1 VESICLDSN
10 WFVHRAFVRR
20 FAVRRYCGV
29 RVTAR
34 EETEEPQAFAESG
47 HHSQIAQ
54 WQGFRALIA
63 RESGDKGI
71 MRANKKTLTAVVM
84 VAIIVI
90 AAAVF
95 LSGHG
100 QSTAASTQRES
111 SSASNPSRSD
121 PTVDLSPSQLNS
133 IKVEPVGMYKFDVE
147 KEAVGNISYADDLSV
162 DVFPAYQGTIIKA
175 LVELGAQVQKDQPLY
190 TIKSPDLIQAESTL
204 IGAAATYELTTKE
217 LERAKDLYTTNVGVP
232 QKELEQAISDQQTAE
247 GALKAARDAV
257 RVFGKT
263 DAEIDQMIAS
273 RKIDPALVVRS
284 PIAGK
289 VTAFNAPAGLLVQP
303 GSPPAPYSVAN
314 VTVKWMLAN
323 VPESE
328 SASYQLGQPVEV
340 NVMAHP
346 DRTFKGKV
354 SKIYEAVDP
363 NTHRVTIRSEISD
376 AGNELRPGM
385 LANFVIRI
393 DGPVEATSI
402 PANGVVREPDGTMV
416 AWVTTDRRHFV
427 QKVIKTG
434 LRQNAH
440 VQILDGLE
448 RGDLVVS
455 DGAVFLSN
463 MLEAPPSD

>member
-1 VESICLDSN
+1 MNDSMRVN
-10 WFVHRAFVRR
+10 KE
-20 FAVRRYCGV
+20 AVTV
-29 RVTAR
+29 VVT
-34 EETEEPQAFAESG
+34 
-47 HHSQIAQ
+47 
-54 WQGFRALIA
+54 
-63 RESGDKGI
+63 
-71 MRANKKTLTAVVM
+71 

-95 LSGHG
+95 LSGRG
-100 QSTAASTQRES
+100 QSSTQAERGNTSVS
-111 SSASNPSRSD
+111 SSQPN
-121 PTVDLSPSQLNS
+121 PTVDLSQSQVDS
-133 IKVEPVGMYKFDVE
+133 IKIEPVSTFRFDVE

-217 LERAKDLYTTNVGVP
+217 LARAKDLYTTNVGVP

-247 GALKAARDAV
+247 GAVKAARDAV

-263 DAEIDQMIAS
+263 EAEIDQLIAS

-284 PIAGK
+284 PISGK
-289 VTAFNAPAGLLVQP
+289 VTAFNAPAGFLVQP

-314 VTVKWMLAN
+314 VAVKWMLAN

-328 SASYQLGQPVEV
+328 SASYHVGQPVEV
-340 NVMAHP
+340 KVMAYP
-346 DRTFKGKV
+346 ERSFKGKV

-363 NTHRVTIRSEISD
+363 NTHRVTIRSEIAD
-376 AGNELRPGM
+376 PKNELRPGM

-393 DGPVEATSI
+393 DGPVEATAI
-402 PANGVVREPDGTMV
+402 PANGIVREPDGTMA
-416 AWVTTDRRHFV
+416 AWVTPDRRHFEERV
-427 QKVIKTG
+427 VKTG
-434 LRQNAH
+434 LRQNGQ
-440 VQILDGLE
+440 VQIIAGLQ
-448 RGDLVVS
+448 RGELVVS